1 MATSV
6 FSSLFNMLD
15 SSSIN
20 EIASRL
26 AESGQAVSRGLEAS
40 TASLI
45 SCLAGR
51 SSDPASMN
59 QIFRLITEAPSD
71 LNVSNLASAVT
82 GSGGASST
90 TASLLDS
97 GKNILNLACGSNQ
110 SSILAAIGKS
120 TGLRASSVTSLLS
133 MAAPLL
139 MTALGRLVRSEH
151 LSQEQLGGLLVDES
165 AGIKGLL
172 PAGLPD
178 QFERPAPAAA
188 TGHLSARP
196 LAIGTLPEPRRSS
209 SSWLWI
215 IPALLLIPILMWLF
229 NRAHVRQITRVTRA
243 AAERT
248 RLGATGLGNFVIRN
262 LPGSVAL
269 KVPQL
274 GVESRLL
281 EFIQDPSKNVDQV
294 VWFDFDRLL
303 FNTDSAE
310 LRPASQE
317 QLSNIAAILKAYPD
331 VHLKVGGYTD
341 NTGDSQHNL
350 KLSQDRADAVVEELV
365 NLGVK
370 PERLESQGY
379 GDQYPVANNSTAE
392 GRAQNRRISM
402 RVTQK

>member
-26 AESGQAVSRGLEAS
+26 AEPGRAVSRGLEAS

-45 SCLAGR
+45 SYLAGR

-59 QIFRLITEAPSD
+59 HTFRLVTEAPSD

-97 GKNILNLACGSNQ
+97 GKKIISLAFGSDQ
-110 SSILAAIGKS
+110 SSILSAIGKS
-120 TGLRASSVTSLLS
+120 AGLRASSVPSLLS
-133 MAAPLL
+133 MAAALL
-139 MTALGRLVRSEH
+139 MTALGRLVRGEH

-172 PAGLPD
+172 PAGLQD

-188 TGHLSARP
+188 TARP
-196 LAIGTLPEPRRSS
+196 LAIGSIPDPRPSS
-209 SSWLWI
+209 PSWLWVI
-215 IPALLLIPILMWLF
+215 AALFLIPLLMWLF
-229 NRAHVRQITRVTRA
+229 NRAHVRQVTRVTQAAVERA
-243 AAERT
+243 

-262 LPGSVAL
+262 LPGNVQL

-281 EFIQDPSKNVDQV
+281 EFIQDPSKNVDEV
-294 VWFDFDRLL
+294 IWFDFDRLL
-303 FNTDSAE
+303 FNTNSAE
-310 LRPASQE
+310 LQPASRE
-317 QLSNIAAILKAYPD
+317 QLGNIATILKAYPD
-331 VHLKVGGYTD
+331 VHIKVGGYTD
-341 NTGDSQHNL
+341 NTGDPQHNL
-350 KLSQDRADAVVEELV
+350 KLSQDRADAVVRELV
-365 NLGVK
+365 DLGVK

-379 GDQYPVANNSTAE
+379 GDQYPVADNSTAE
-392 GRAQNRRISM
+392 GRAKNRRISM